1 MVSSY
6 YYPFTVPRLSS
17 FRLHPFMTEISM
29 SKDTLRQYAN
39 LLSVIL
45 ALTVNVLASVL
56 PLNGQNTG
64 EISDRFRVYF
74 VPAGY
79 VFSIW
84 GIIYIGWIAFT
95 IFQFLPSQ
103 KENPRLRRLGYLFAI
118 SNVLNAAWLFCWHY
132 NLFGLSVLV
141 MLALLGLLI
150 ASYLRLDV
158 NRSSATGSEYWCVDV
173 VFSIYLG
180 WITVATVANIT
191 DLLYFVGWGGFG
203 IPAQSWAVIMLAV
216 ASLLGLAMALTRR
229 DVGYLAVLV
238 WAFAGIAVK
247 QAPAP
252 SVVLSAWVAAL
263 LMFGLALF
271 SLIRQG
277 PQIKRGG
284 GERERMKDERGER
297 GR

>member
-1 MVSSY
+1 
-6 YYPFTVPRLSS
+6 
-17 FRLHPFMTEISM
+17 M
-29 SKDTLRQYAN
+29 SKDTIRQYVN
-39 LLSVIL
+39 LLSVLL
-45 ALTVNVLASVL
+45 ALIVNVLASVL

-103 KENPRLRRLGYLFAI
+103 KGSPRLRRMGYLFAI
-118 SNVLNAAWLFCWHY
+118 SNIFNAAWLFCWHY

-141 MLALLGLLI
+141 MLVLLGLLI
-150 ASYLRLDV
+150 ASYLRLNV
-158 NRSSATGSEYWCVDV
+158 NRSSVTRVEYWSVDV
-173 VFSIYLG
+173 LFSVYLG

-191 DLLYFVGWGGFG
+191 DWLYFVGWDGLG
-203 IPAQSWAVIMLAV
+203 IPGQAWAVIMLAV

-229 DVGYLAVLV
+229 DAGYLSVLV

-247 QAPAP
+247 QTPAP
-252 SVVLSAWVAAL
+252 MVVLSAWIAAAL
-263 LMFGLALF
+263 MLGLAVF
-271 SLIRQG
+271 SLTRR
-277 PQIKRGG
+277 PAV
-284 GERERMKDERGER
+284 
-297 GR
+297 